1 MAGRDVHLRLGVLTG
16 GGDCPG
22 LNAVIRAV
30 TKSAMNMGEA
40 TVYGIQDA
48 YVGLVEGRAVRLR
61 NQDVSGILTRGGTI
75 LGSNN
80 RDNPFQTRVKRDGKI
95 VVEDR
100 SDRGVE
106 FYKQLELDALVV
118 IGGDGTMRC
127 AKAFADKGL
136 KIVGVPKTIDNDLR
150 GTDRTFGFDSAV
162 QTVTEALDKVH
173 TTAMSH
179 HRVMIVEVMGRT
191 AGWIALHG
199 GVAGGGDVILMPE
212 IPFEYQ
218 RVCDSVLERSKRGK
232 RFSIVVVA
240 EGAQSRDGDTV
251 YQPTDAVERRRLGGI
266 GHVLAGEIVER
277 TGLDTRVV
285 VLGHLQRGGTP
296 TAMDRVLATRF
307 GHHAFELVARG
318 QYNRMVCL
326 RGNAIADVALEDAA
340 GAPRTVPLDHPL
352 IQAAVAVGTEFGGTV

>member
-1 MAGRDVHLRLGVLTG
+1 MADASKSLRLGVLTG

-30 TKSAMNMGEA
+30 AKSAMNLGEA

-48 YVGLVEGRAVRLR
+48 YVGLVEGRAVRLQ
-61 NQDVSGILTRGGTI
+61 NQDVSGILTQGGTI

-80 RDNPFQTRVKRDGKI
+80 RDNPFETRVMRDGQTVI
-95 VVEDR
+95 EDR
-100 SDRGVE
+100 SDRGVA
-106 FYKQLELDALVV
+106 FYRELGLDALVV

-127 AKAFADKGL
+127 AAAFAEKGL
-136 KIVGVPKTIDNDLR
+136 MIVGVPKTIDNDLR

-212 IPFEYQ
+212 IPFDYQ
-218 RVCDSVLERSKRGK
+218 RVCDAVQYRSRRGK
-232 RFSIVVVA
+232 KFSIVVVA
-240 EGAQSRDGDTV
+240 EGAQTIEGDTV
-251 YQPTDAVERRRLGGI
+251 YQQTRDAERQRLGGI
-266 GHVLAGEIVER
+266 GHMVAREIVER

-296 TAMDRVLATRF
+296 TALDRVLSTRF
-307 GHHAFELVARG
+307 GHHAFDLVAERR
-318 QYNRMVCL
+318 YNRMVCL
-326 RGNAIADVALEDAA
+326 RGDDIADVALADVA
-340 GAPRTVPLDHPL
+340 GPPRTVPVDHPL
-352 IQAAVAVGTEFGGTV
+352 IHAAVAVGTEFGAEV